1 MTIRDSPVNRQTLI
15 IIFLLCELGICL
27 FDSTLSLDSTN
38 NKIPERVM
46 RRISRQ
52 VMIPPQRL
60 WALSAWFTGDALTG
74 LILDVFLLL
83 PSRAASWM
91 ANFEGSSMV
100 GYVRL
105 DFELNRGKG
114 GMVVRSQEVELN
126 SSCQGG
132 LIWMPEW
139 QDTWIPESERSL
151 NVTEVDL
158 S

>member
-1 MTIRDSPVNRQTLI
+1 
-15 IIFLLCELGICL
+15 
-27 FDSTLSLDSTN
+27 
-38 NKIPERVM
+38 
-46 RRISRQ
+46 
-52 VMIPPQRL
+52 MIPQQRL
-60 WALSAWFTGDALTG
+60 WALSAWFTGDALAG
-74 LILDVFLLL
+74 LILGVFLLL

-100 GYVRL
+100 DYVRL

-139 QDTWIPESERSL
+139 QDSWIPESERSL
-151 NVTEVDL
+151 NVTEVDP